1 MKIVFVSIYLNL
13 HQLPFC
19 LEMKKRLGE
28 NFTYISTSPITQD
41 RLDMGFE
48 NMDEVYDFVLKS
60 YDSSKEAAKA
70 RMLLLDADIAIMGS
84 CPEKMLYAR
93 LNTNKLTF
101 KYSERY
107 FKGDNR
113 FIDRL
118 RYIYYAQRYI
128 RPLQR
133 KKVFFLCASAYTSS
147 DVNKYCDFS
156 GRTFKWGYFRENVI
170 YDTQQVLGA
179 KEKSSIIWVGRLI
192 DWKHPEMA
200 LEIAE
205 KLKEENIS
213 AHLKIIGGG
222 PMKKEL
228 AQRIEKNGLSSI
240 VTLIGPLPPEEA
252 RKEMELSQIALLT
265 SDYKE
270 GWGMVVNEAMNACCA
285 VVASNAMGAVP
296 FLIKDGENGFTYP
309 YDDIESAYLKIR
321 QLLDDSQ
328 LAKKLGYNA
337 YKTMVEEWDVSI
349 AVERLLILSE
359 KLLLEE
365 KYHCEFESGPC
376 SIAEPKF
383 S

>member
-19 LEMKKRLGE
+19 LEMKKLLGE

-60 YDSSKEAAKA
+60 YDSSKEVAKA
-70 RMLLLDADIAIMGS
+70 RKLLLDADIAIMGS

-107 FKGDNR
+107 FKGDNK

-118 RYIYYAQRYI
+118 RYIYYSQRYI

-133 KKVFFLCASAYTSS
+133 KNVFFLCASAYTSS

-213 AHLKIIGGG
+213 AHLKVIGDG

-240 VTLIGPLPPEEA
+240 VTLIGSLPPEEV

-296 FLIKDGENGFTYP
+296 FLIRDGENGFTYP

-328 LAKKLGYNA
+328 LSKKLGYNA
-337 YKTMVEEWDVSI
+337 YKTMIEEWDVSI
-349 AVERLLILSE
+349 AVERLLILAE
-359 KLLLEE
+359 KLLSEE
-365 KYHCEFESGPC
+365 KYHCEFENGPC
-376 SIAEPKF
+376 SIADAKF
-383 S
+383 N